1 MSKIQEQATK
11 NPTPDQDN
19 GDVQVPEE
27 ESVGKR
33 ILNTVINV
41 ILVIAIALAALCT
54 YTSYVASSG
63 NGVPSV
69 LGVRMFSI
77 QTESMYPTLLP
88 GDLIFD
94 MAVKDAGELRPG
106 DIITYWTVINGER
119 VLNTHRI
126 EQVYD
131 GGGYLIFSTKGDNNT
146 TADPLTVHES
156 EVVGKYSFRVQGLG
170 KVFDYLQTS
179 TGFLIVVVVPVFL
192 FFLFHLVQFFRVLF
206 EYQNVKNR
214 IKYEQERGR
223 TEDLIEDQKRAQA
236 EAQAAARAKMEAEL
250 RERLRAEILAS
261 MGGQK
266 PAEPAPAEEKPAEA
280 PAPAEEKPAEAPA
293 PAEEKPAEPAPAE
306 EKPAEPAP
314 AEEKPAEAPTPAEE
328 KPAEAP
334 APAEEKPAEAPAPAE
349 EKPAEPAPA
358 EEKPAEPAPAE
369 EKPAEPAP
377 AEEKPAEPA
386 PAEEKPAVPVM
397 DEAAIEAM
405 IAKQRAAIEAQLREK
420 IMAEMMA
427 NMNKA
432 PAADPAAAAENAE
445 GASNE

>member
-1 MSKIQEQATK
+1 MSNNQEQAIK
-11 NPTPDQDN
+11 NKAPDQEN
-19 GDVQVPEE
+19 GEVQVLEE
-27 ESVGKR
+27 ESTAKR
-33 ILNTVINV
+33 ILNTVVNA

-54 YTSYVASSG
+54 YTSYVSSSG
-63 NGVPSV
+63 SGVPSI

-94 MAVKDAGELRPG
+94 TAVKDTGELRPG

-126 EQVYD
+126 EQIYD

-146 TADPLTVHES
+146 IADPLTVHES
-156 EVVGKYSFRVQGLG
+156 EIVGKYSFRVQSLG
-170 KVFDYLQTS
+170 KFFDYLQTS
-179 TGFLIVVVVPVFL
+179 TGFLIVVVIPVFL

-223 TEDLIEDQKRAQA
+223 TEDLIEDQKRQQA

-261 MGGQK
+261 MAGQKSNPSSDVIEPATPAQPVPEEK
-266 PAEPAPAEEKPAEA
+266 PAEAAAPVAEEKPAEVAAPVAEEKPAEA
-280 PAPAEEKPAEAPA
+280 AAPVAEEKPAEAAAPVAEEKPAEAAAA
-293 PAEEKPAEPAPAE
+293 PAEEKPAEPAA
-306 EKPAEPAP
+306 AP
-314 AEEKPAEAPTPAEE
+314 AA
-328 KPAEAP
+328 
-334 APAEEKPAEAPAPAE
+334 
-349 EKPAEPAPA
+349 
-358 EEKPAEPAPAE
+358 
-369 EKPAEPAP
+369 
-377 AEEKPAEPA
+377 
-386 PAEEKPAVPVM
+386 PVM
-397 DEAAIEAM
+397 DEAAIEAL

-427 NMNKA
+427 NNNKA
-432 PAADPAAAAENAE
+432 PAAEPAAAAENAE
-445 GASNE
+445 DNA